1 MVASFPQS
9 GHAGQDRQQEND
21 ASMKV
26 LQVIPGLETGGAER
40 TTIEIAQALVRDGH
54 EALVASEGGAMEAE
68 LAAVGGELIRLPL
81 ASKNLFTL
89 LNNASRLKALINAR
103 NIDIVHARSRAPA
116 WSALRA
122 VQGTNA
128 KFVTT
133 YHGTYNAKSGLKRFY
148 NSVMA
153 RGDRVIAN
161 SEFIRDHIVTE
172 HGLPAEA
179 ITVIPRGVDVDR
191 FEMTEMVRQRGRDLA
206 TEWALPE
213 RRFIAVL
220 PARLTRWKGQLVAIE
235 ALGRMK
241 AEGLDVPV
249 LILVGGDQGRTGYRE
264 EIEWLIGRHELENT
278 VWLVGH
284 CNDMPAAFSL
294 ADVALNPSTDPEAF
308 GRTAA
313 EASAA
318 GLPVIVADH
327 GGAREVVED
336 GVTGWRTLPGDAGAL
351 AKTLQVAMELDIAAR
366 QAMGQAG
373 RQRVLQRFTV
383 SSLQTSTLRVYRELL
398 E

>member
-1 MVASFPQS
+1 
-9 GHAGQDRQQEND
+9 
-21 ASMKV
+21 MKV

-220 PARLTRWKGQLVAIE
+220 PARLTRWKGQLAAIE

>member
-1 MVASFPQS
+1 
-9 GHAGQDRQQEND
+9 
-21 ASMKV
+21 MKV

-133 YHGTYNAKSGLKRFY
+133 YHGTYNAKSGLKRLY

-235 ALGRMK
+235 ALGRMR
-241 AEGLDVPV
+241 AEGLQIPV

-278 VWLVGH
+278 IWLVGH

-351 AKTLQVAMELDIAAR
+351 AKTLHEAMELDIAAR

-373 RQRVLQRFTV
+373 RQRVMERFTV

>member
-1 MVASFPQS
+1 
-9 GHAGQDRQQEND
+9 
-21 ASMKV
+21 MKV

-40 TTIEIAQALVRDGH
+40 TTIEIAEALTRDGH

-68 LAAVGGELIRLPL
+68 LAAAGGELIRLPL
-81 ASKNLFTL
+81 ASKNFFTL
-89 LNNASRLKALINAR
+89 LNNAARLKALIKAR
-103 NIDIVHARSRAPA
+103 DIGIVHARSRAPA
-116 WSALRA
+116 WSAMRA
-122 VQGTNA
+122 VQKTNA

-153 RGDRVIAN
+153 RGERVIAN
-161 SEFIRDHIVTE
+161 SEFIRDHIIAE
-172 HGLPAEA
+172 HGLTAGA

-191 FEMTEMVRQRGRDLA
+191 FDVTDSVRSRGRDLA
-206 TEWALPE
+206 LEWALPE
-213 RRFIAVL
+213 NRFVAVL
-220 PARLTRWKGQLVAIE
+220 PARLTRWKGQRVAIE
-235 ALGRMK
+235 ALGRLK
-241 AEGLDVPV
+241 AQGRKLPV
-249 LILVGGDQGRTGYRE
+249 LVLVGGNQGRSAYTE
-264 EIEWLIGRHELENT
+264 ELEILIGDHGLERD

-284 CNDMPAAFSL
+284 CDDMPAAFAA
-294 ADVALNPSTDPEAF
+294 ADIALNPSTDPEAF

-327 GGAREVVED
+327 GGAREVVAD
-336 GVTGWRTLPGDAGAL
+336 GVTGWRTPPGDAGAL
-351 AKTLQVAMELDIAAR
+351 AKTLHEAMELDIAAR

-373 RQRVLQRFTV
+373 RQRVMERFTV

>member
-1 MVASFPQS
+1 
-9 GHAGQDRQQEND
+9 
-21 ASMKV
+21 MKV

-40 TTIEIAQALVRDGH
+40 TTIEVAQALVRDGH

-366 QAMGQAG
+366 QAKGQAG

>member
-1 MVASFPQS
+1 
-9 GHAGQDRQQEND
+9 
-21 ASMKV
+21 MKV

-89 LNNASRLKALINAR
+89 LRNASRLKALIKAR
-103 NIDIVHARSRAPA
+103 GIDIVHARSRAPA

-161 SEFIRDHIVTE
+161 SEFIRDHIVSE

-191 FEMTEMVRQRGRDLA
+191 FEMTEVVRQRGRDLA

-213 RRFIAVL
+213 RRFVAVL
-220 PARLTRWKGQLVAIE
+220 PARLTRWKGQLVAID

-241 AEGLDVPV
+241 AEGLEVPV

-351 AKTLQVAMELDIAAR
+351 AKALQVAMELDIAAR

>member
-1 MVASFPQS
+1 
-9 GHAGQDRQQEND
+9 
-21 ASMKV
+21 MKV

>member
-1 MVASFPQS
+1 
-9 GHAGQDRQQEND
+9 
-21 ASMKV
+21 MKV

-54 EALVASEGGAMEAE
+54 EALVASERGAMEAE

-284 CNDMPAAFSL
+284 CDDMPAAFSL

-336 GVTGWRTLPGDAGAL
+336 GVTGWRTLPRDAGAL
-351 AKTLQVAMELDIAAR
+351 AKALQVAMELDIAAR
-366 QAMGQAG
+366 QALGQAG

>member
-1 MVASFPQS
+1 
-9 GHAGQDRQQEND
+9 
-21 ASMKV
+21 MKV

-89 LNNASRLKALINAR
+89 LNNASHLKALINAR

>member
-1 MVASFPQS
+1 
-9 GHAGQDRQQEND
+9 
-21 ASMKV
+21 MKV

-89 LNNASRLKALINAR
+89 LSNAARLKALIRAR

-161 SEFIRDHIVTE
+161 SEFIRDHIVSE

-191 FEMTEMVRQRGRDLA
+191 FEMTEIVRQRGRDLA

-373 RQRVLQRFTV
+373 RQRILQRFTV